1 MGCGHSSSADELIIE
16 KRTGDKDNNE
26 KKSQKSENSEKKEKE
41 KNSNDDK
48 KSKKSENSE
57 KKENEEEKN
66 EKEKEIENNKNNHAN
81 NKQLNIKKETYVLST
96 EENKSNINTNEIPND
111 NRKIELYKQTYEG
124 VLLMKGIEESI
135 PENLNEEDVY
145 QLVEEAINYRI
156 TEDDKSESKDTI
168 TKAQVKAIASILYN
182 KINKCDGK
190 KNSSDKINLKNYPEL
205 KGMNIKIEAKKL
217 TKDIIRNMMF
227 LNKKVDECQI
237 DLTYANLTRDNE
249 DIKALT
255 IEINP

>member
-1 MGCGHSSSADELIIE
+1 MGCNQSETLEELE
-16 KRTGDKDNNE
+16 NKNEDKKKNN
-26 KKSQKSENSEKKEKE
+26 KKE
-41 KNSNDDK
+41 KNS
-48 KSKKSENSE
+48 SE
-57 KKENEEEKN
+57 EEEKSN
-66 EKEKEIENNKNNHAN
+66 NNDEGNIILDNKENGNKNKQNNNK
-81 NKQLNIKKETYVLST
+81 T
-96 EENKSNINTNEIPND
+96 EKDLLE
-111 NRKIELYKQTYEG
+111 YKQTKKKNGEIFTSMDDNKELSNIMTEGVTSENRKLNLHKTNYEG
-124 VLLMKGIEESI
+124 VVLMKGVEESI
-135 PENLNEEDVY
+135 PEELNEDDIY
-145 QLVEEAINYRI
+145 QLVEAALYDKLV
-156 TEDDKSESKDTI
+156 EDKDQEEGKI
-168 TKAQVKAIASILYN
+168 TKKQAKAIASILYN

-255 IEINP
+255 IEIN